1 MIDGILEIGSDGV
14 EILGLLIPA
23 NIVEKYF
30 AFCGVLIV
38 VIIIPFMYFM
48 ITYLDII
55 TSGDD
60 FQAVWQK
67 IFFGIG
73 MCSLIA
79 VLMPLILLG
88 ISVFLITLVYLIFHM
103 VGILLS

>member
-1 MIDGILEIGSDGV
+1 MIDGILEIGSNGI

-48 ITYLDII
+48 ITHLDII

-73 MCSLIA
+73 MCALIA
-79 VLMPLILLG
+79 VLMPLIFLG
-88 ISVFLITLVYLIFHM
+88 VSVFLIMIVHSIFNM
-103 VGILLS
+103 IGVLLS